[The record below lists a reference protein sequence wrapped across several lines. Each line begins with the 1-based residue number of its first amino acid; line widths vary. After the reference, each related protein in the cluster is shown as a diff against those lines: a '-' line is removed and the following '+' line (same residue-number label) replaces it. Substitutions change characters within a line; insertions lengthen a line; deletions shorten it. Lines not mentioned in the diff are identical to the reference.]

1 MARAI
6 TPNPKARIL
15 VVDDHTM
22 VRDGLARLI
31 NSQSD
36 LICSGEA
43 ANVQE
48 AQAAAAACQPDL
60 AIVDLRLKAEDGL
73 ELIKSLRSQF
83 ADLRILV
90 LSQYDSK
97 LYVERALRAGA
108 LGYVLKEQAADEV
121 LQAIRVV
128 LGGEVYLTRAMA
140 ALLLHQFVG
149 AGPEA
154 PRTGLEKLTDTELH
168 VLQLLGAGLSTR
180 EIAAEVRRSFKTI
193 ETHRE
198 NIKSKLGLKGA
209 AELVHYATQWAQQ
222 MVSVPQDTIEG
233 LERPRD
239 A

>member
-1 MARAI
+1 MASAI
-6 TPNPKARIL
+6 EPNRKARIL

-22 VRDGLARLI
+22 VREGLTRLI

-36 LICSGEA
+36 LMCSGEA
-43 ANVQE
+43 GSVRE
-48 AQAAAAACQPDL
+48 AQAAAARCQPDL

-73 ELIKSLRSQF
+73 ELIKSLRAQF
-83 ADLRILV
+83 AKLRILV
-90 LSQYDSK
+90 LSQYDSR

-121 LQAIRVV
+121 LQAIRAV

-140 ALLLHQFVG
+140 GLLLHQFVG
-149 AGPEA
+149 AGPEV

-180 EIAAEVRRSFKTI
+180 QIAAEVKRSFKTI

-222 MVSVPQDTIEG
+222 MVSVPQKTLVG
-233 LERPRD
+233 LQPPRD